1 MDKSIYVTQPSL
13 PPLDEYTKLLESV
26 WESGIL
32 THNGPLVQRLEKEL
46 CEKLKVDS
54 FTTVTNGTIAIQMA
68 IKALELKVR

>member
-32 THNGPLVQRLEKEL
+32 T
-46 CEKLKVDS
+46 
-54 FTTVTNGTIAIQMA
+54 TMA
-68 IKALELKVR
+68 H